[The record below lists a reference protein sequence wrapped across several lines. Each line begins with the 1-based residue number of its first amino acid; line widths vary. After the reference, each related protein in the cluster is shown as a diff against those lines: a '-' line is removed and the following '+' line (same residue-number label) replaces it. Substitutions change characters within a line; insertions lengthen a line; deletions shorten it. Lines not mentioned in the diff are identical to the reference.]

1 MKKAT
6 DYDYQI
12 IDFDEE
18 IRKLSIKYNDFKYEE
33 MLNKLE
39 DKMLDSIIMKKIHP
53 DYFEMQK
60 KCYDYTEKFEK
71 LEKENE
77 AYKNILS
84 SIFKDKSNKVI
95 LNNKAN
101 NDVFNIYW
109 YMLHTVNP
117 TFYVVIGDNKEEKEI
132 LDNLIKEK
140 NIWKN

>member
-6 DYDYQI
+6 DYEYQI

-95 LNNKAN
+95 LNNKTN
-101 NDVFNIYW
+101 NDVSNIYW
-109 YMLHTVNP
+109 YMLHIINP
-117 TFYVVIGDNKEEKEI
+117 TFYVVIGDDKEEKEI
-132 LDNLIKEK
+132 LDNLIKE
-140 NIWKN
+140 

>member
-95 LNNKAN
+95 LSDITN
-101 NDVFNIYW
+101 NDVCNIYW
-109 YMLHTVNP
+109 YMLHITNP
-117 TFYVVIGDNKEEKEI
+117 TFYVVIGDDKKEKEI
-132 LDNLIKEK
+132 LDNLIKENK
-140 NIWKN
+140 

>member
-33 MLNKLE
+33 LLNKLE

-95 LNNKAN
+95 LNNKTN
-101 NDVFNIYW
+101 NDVCNIYW
-109 YMLHTVNP
+109 YMLHIISP
-117 TFYVVIGDNKEEKEI
+117 TFYVVVGDDKEEKEI
-132 LDNLIKEK
+132 LDNLIKE
-140 NIWKN
+140 

>member
-33 MLNKLE
+33 LLNKLE

-60 KCYDYTEKFEK
+60 KYYDYTEKYEK

-84 SIFKDKSNKVI
+84 SIF
-95 LNNKAN
+95 
-101 NDVFNIYW
+101 
-109 YMLHTVNP
+109 T
-117 TFYVVIGDNKEEKEI
+117 
-132 LDNLIKEK
+132 
-140 NIWKN
+140 

>member
-84 SIFKDKSNKVI
+84 SIFKDKLNEVI
-95 LNNKAN
+95 LSDITN
-101 NDVFNIYW
+101 NDVCNVYW
-109 YMLHTVNP
+109 YMLRIINP
-117 TFYVVIGDNKEEKEI
+117 TFYVVVGDDKEEKEI
-132 LDNLIKEK
+132 LDNFIKEE
-140 NIWKN
+140 

>member
-6 DYDYQI
+6 DYEYQI

-33 MLNKLE
+33 LLNKLE

-84 SIFKDKSNKVI
+84 SIFKDKLNKVI
-95 LNNKAN
+95 LNNKTN
-101 NDVFNIYW
+101 NDVSNIYW
-109 YMLHTVNP
+109 YMLHTINP
-117 TFYVVIGDNKEEKEI
+117 TFYVVIGDDKEEKEI
-132 LDNLIKEK
+132 LDNLIKE
-140 NIWKN
+140 